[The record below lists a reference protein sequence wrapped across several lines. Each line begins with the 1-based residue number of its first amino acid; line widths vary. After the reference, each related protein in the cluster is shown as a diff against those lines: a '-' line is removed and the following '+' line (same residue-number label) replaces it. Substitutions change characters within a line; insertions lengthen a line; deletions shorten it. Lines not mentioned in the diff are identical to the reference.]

1 MHIKE
6 TGFGRPL
13 DGFQIFSWVL
23 SLYQFL
29 AFYLAVLVVITGIG
43 QIVIGVFFTL
53 AAIVVVSVGYLATAS
68 NPTDS
73 VVIKFKLSQEKG
85 YYIFSLTYL
94 DRHSKYCNLCESWVS
109 DSSKHCMTCNRCTP
123 NFDHHC
129 ILVNNCIAEKN
140 YKLFTILIAS
150 YQINQAILF
159 SSSLYTILI
168 YLSDNNSFEKRLL
181 YKNATL
187 GLTII
192 CLSFASSFL
201 TLCLNGYLISFHIF
215 LWYKGTTTYDY
226 ICRNKNKR
234 IRPNT
239 EGNSSSNANDY
250 VLVGVDSVL
259 SDINKKAL

>member
-1 MHIKE
+1 MNIKE

-23 SLYQFL
+23 SLYQTL
-29 AFYLAVLVVITGIG
+29 TFYLLILVVIKGIE
-43 QIVIGVFFTL
+43 QVVIGVFFTL
-53 AAIVVVSVGYLATAS
+53 VLIAVVSIGYLTTAS
-68 NPTDS
+68 NPTDI

-85 YYIFSLTYL
+85 LAYL

-109 DSSKHCMTCNRCTP
+109 DSSKHCMTCNRCAP

-140 YKLFTILIAS
+140 YKLFIILITS
-150 YQINQAILF
+150 YQMNQVILF
-159 SSSLYTILI
+159 SSSLYTIFI
-168 YLSDNNSFEKRLL
+168 YLSDIDSFEKSLL
-181 YKNATL
+181 YHNAKL
-187 GLTII
+187 GFTII
-192 CLSFASSFL
+192 CFTFASSIL
-201 TLCLNGYLISFHIF
+201 TLCLNGYLIAFHIF
-215 LWYKGTTTYDY
+215 LWHKGITTYDY

-239 EGNSSSNANDY
+239 EGNSSGNVNEY

-259 SDINKKAL
+259 SEFNKKD